1 LSSAIVLCIPTL
13 ILLPGHPTKARWLND
28 EQKYVS
34 LERIRMNNTG
44 TQSQDFK
51 WSQVIECLLD
61 PKSWGWV
68 IMSEWASHDPG
79 DRTTSGSC

>member
-1 LSSAIVLCIPTL
+1 L

-51 WSQVIECLLD
+51 WNQVIECLLD

-68 IMSEWASHDPG
+68 IMSVRASHDSD
-79 DRTTSGSC
+79 DRTKSHSC